1 MNGAGGNS
9 TRLVFDD
16 DDDFNDGTP
25 LCSIMFSVSALILV
39 LIVFKIIYERWVTP
53 LSSVPGKFLH
63 SVTSIPMRYHML
75 RGTLPVFL
83 LALHKEFGP
92 VVRISPQRVS
102 VGDVDMVK
110 HVLGSHSF
118 GKTPSYD
125 MPRVLE
131 PNAFSTRS
139 PDLSQERRRQL
150 APGFS
155 HRHLLHMEDRIVQCG
170 VSNVDEKLNR
180 ICGEKGGG
188 GVVQYNRWF
197 SLIALDTIGVL
208 GFGRKFGA
216 LENET
221 HELVPTLVRIRMFS
235 YITMALPWLKLV
247 PSLLGRRLTPLTKLM
262 DFAWQAIAQR
272 RKENNSVV
280 DLLELMM
287 TTDDGLASVGEKR
300 MSDPQIVSET
310 ILHLIAGV
318 DTTSA
323 GLTWTMAL
331 LLHNPKVM
339 QRLVAEIRGHFP
351 PPSSSAHI
359 SFEECRQRL
368 PYLSAVI
375 HESLRVLSPAPGML
389 PRLAPAGGL
398 RLGGYY
404 LPAGTWICCT
414 IGAVHMNPSAFTDP
428 EVFNPDRFLVGE
440 TNSSE
445 RFNMLAFSTG
455 VRACLGRN
463 LALVE
468 MHVVLANLLR
478 SWDVRLPAGA
488 LPRTTCGGIPEI
500 PRSTMMTMNPDY
512 PDRDC
517 LMVVSPAAAL

>member
-25 LCSIMFSVSALILV
+25 LCSIMFSASALILV
-39 LIVFKIIYERWVTP
+39 LVLFKVIYERWITP

-63 SVTSIPMRYHML
+63 SVSSLPMRYHML
-75 RGTLPVFL
+75 RGTLPTFL
-83 LALHKEFGP
+83 LSLHKEFGP
-92 VVRISPQRVS
+92 LVRISPQRVS
-102 VGDVDMVK
+102 VADADMVR
-110 HVLGSHSF
+110 HVLGSHVY

-139 PDLSQERRRQL
+139 PELSTERRRQL

-155 HRHLLHMEDRIVQCG
+155 HRHLLAMEDRIVQCG
-170 VSNVDEKLNR
+170 VTNVDSKIRNLLGNAEK
-180 ICGEKGGG
+180 EV
-188 GVVQYNRWF
+188 VVQYYKWF

-208 GFGRKFGA
+208 GFGRHFGA
-216 LENET
+216 LDKET
-221 HELVPTLVRIRMFS
+221 HELVPMLVRIRVFN

-247 PSLLGRRLTPLTKLM
+247 PSLLGRRLATLTRLM
-262 DFAWQAIAQR
+262 DFGWQAIAQR
-272 RKENNSVV
+272 RKEKDEERV
-280 DLLELMM
+280 DLLQLMM
-287 TTDDGLASVGEKR
+287 DSTDSKENKR
-300 MSDPQIVSET
+300 APMSDPQIVSET

-331 LLHNPKVM
+331 LLHNPAVM
-339 QRLVAEIRGHFP
+339 QRAVAEVRGQFP
-351 PPSSSAHI
+351 CSGSSHI
-359 SFEECRQRL
+359 SFEECRQKL

-398 RLGGYY
+398 RLGGQF
-404 LPAGTWICCT
+404 LPAGTWICCA
-414 IGAVHMNPSAFTDP
+414 IGAVHMNPSAFNDP
-428 EVFNPDRFLVGE
+428 EVFDPERFLDGG
-440 TNSSE
+440 E

-478 SWDVRLPAGA
+478 SWNLSLPEGVVAQ
-488 LPRTTCGGIPEI
+488 GGIPDI
-500 PRSTMMTMNPDY
+500 PRLTMMTMNPTN

-517 LMVVSPAAAL
+517 LMAISPVAMSS